1 MCGSQE
7 PNTNNTNDTN
17 NSQCEPIVQVV
28 LPQDD
33 SNITNHELPEDNF
46 QISASLQI
54 PKTKT
59 NVRKENLS
67 MQLWYNRICNFIK
80 VHTVQL
86 ETYSHEEIMI
96 VQERFMRYSRNDC
109 VYSIDKLTP
118 ESFAILEMVFKLY
131 NPQDITSYLR
141 NQASLF
147 AVNNQR
153 EEFEKI
159 MLNFAMIINSPK
171 FEIRY

>member
-1 MCGSQE
+1 LCGSQE
-7 PNTNNTNDTN
+7 PNTNDTN

-28 LPQDD
+28 LPRDE

-54 PKTKT
+54 PKTKL
-59 NVRKENLS
+59 NDRKEKLS
-67 MQLWYNRICNFIK
+67 LQIWYNRICSFIK
-80 VHTVQL
+80 NHTTQL
-86 ETYSHEEIMI
+86 ETYSQEEITI
-96 VQERFMRYSRNDC
+96 VQQRFMRYSMNNC
-109 VYSIDKLTP
+109 AYSIDKLTP

-131 NPQDITSYLR
+131 NPKDITSYLIR
-141 NQASLF
+141 QASLF

-159 MLNFAMIINSPK
+159 MLNFGMIINSPK
-171 FEIRY
+171 FEVRY